1 MSYPSSPSTNRS
13 PIERRGA
20 GAGALRIAL
29 ALHRLG
35 QLLLAEVDM
44 SLGLLDL
51 GVRDGAMIESLVI
64 GQAAGFGHLLLGEHH
79 TTSASGQMMRAEVS
93 ASSRVTW
100 APTFANGGRP
110 ENRTNQ

>member
-1 MSYPSSPSTNRS
+1 
-13 PIERRGA
+13 
-20 GAGALRIAL
+20 
-29 ALHRLG
+29 
-35 QLLLAEVDM
+35 M